1 MLGLGL
7 GRLGL
12 SGRTNT
18 TPPAPSAD
26 LTEDDGT
33 TTLTADDGTTTL
45 TED

>member
-12 SGRTNT
+12 AGRTNT

-33 TTLTADDGTTTL
+33 TLLYEDDGTTVL